1 VSGASAHA
9 SVLVQ
14 QNKGLLACSS
24 IIDTHTHTHTSV
36 LAGWLPSNKAM
47 QALEPTE
54 TKQVRPCRE
63 GQRERERAL
72 CRCHACVHVAS
83 EGAYI
88 SCTYN
93 TNNRGFTSV
102 RAPGIRLVPG
112 ARLVSARLWR
122 LPRPRSPP
130 ATCCYRALVT
140 IRYTAATSGRV
151 AARHGLDRRLSPC
164 PRALPTATRHVHP
177 CRCTRETCC

>member
-1 VSGASAHA
+1 
-9 SVLVQ
+9 LQ
-14 QNKGLLACSS
+14 QHHR
-24 IIDTHTHTHTSV
+24 HTHTHTPLCW
-36 LAGWLPSNKAM
+36 LAGY
-47 QALEPTE
+47 QA
-54 TKQVRPCRE
+54 TKQCKLWNQQKQNKFVLCRE

-130 ATCCYRALVT
+130 AACCYRPLVT